1 MRLPAVAIAS
11 LLALPFGLA
20 GQDFDDIQISRTQV
34 APAMYMLQG
43 SGGNIGLSIGDDG
56 ALIVD
61 DQFGPLTEKIV
72 AAIAEL
78 TDKPV
83 EYVINTHFHYDH
95 TDGNENFGRLGAAIV
110 AHSNSRDRM
119 LTDQFVRTRPQPAYS
134 PDGLPEITFDQA
146 VSVHFNGQTID
157 IFHLGRAHTDGD
169 AVVYFRE
176 ANVIHTGD
184 VFVRYGLPF
193 IDLGNG
199 GSLQGMIR
207 FVDAISQ
214 VINDDTVVIPGHGA
228 VSTRQDVVEY
238 AVMLRSIRDRVQV
251 QIDEGRTLQQIIE
264 SDPTEGFGPGD
275 PADFVTNA
283 FNSLSP
289 R

>member
-72 AAIAEL
+72 AAIGEL

-134 PDGLPEITFDQA
+134 ADGLPEITFDQA

-214 VINDDTVVIPGHGA
+214 VINDDTAVIPGHGA

-238 AVMLRSIRDRVQV
+238 AVMLRTIRDRVQV
-251 QIDEGRTLQQIIE
+251 QIDEGSTLQQIIE